1 VSDRPP
7 RAPRADRAHGDP
19 PAGGERPTVVL
30 LHGLARRA
38 GSLAGLGKAL
48 AAAGYPVWAC
58 DYPSR
63 KRGIAATAAA
73 IADRLA
79 DELPG
84 RPLAAVTHSLGG
96 IVVRHLGDP
105 RLRWRRI
112 VMLAPP
118 NHGSQVAA
126 AFAGNRLFAWFYGP
140 AGRELAA
147 PIARRVAAWP
157 DPARSADAVGCDPE
171 AWPPPPAPC
180 AIIAGTRR
188 RALANPTSWVSHRV
202 FPAGTAHDG
211 TVAVDETRLAGAAF
225 ATVDASHTLIMN
237 HPEVRALA
245 LAFLRTGAL
254 PAG

>member
-1 VSDRPP
+1 MSP
-7 RAPRADRAHGDP
+7 RARASAP
-19 PAGGERPTVVL
+19 PGGEPPTVVL

-38 GSLAGLGKAL
+38 GSLARLGRAL
-48 AAAGYPVWAC
+48 TAAGFPVWAC

-63 KRGIAATAAA
+63 KRGIAAAAAA

-105 RLRWRRI
+105 RLRWQRI

-118 NHGSQVAA
+118 NQGSQVAA
-126 AFAGNRLFAWFYGP
+126 AFAGNRLFGWFYGP
-140 AGRELAA
+140 AGRELAQR
-147 PIARRVAAWP
+147 I
-157 DPARSADAVGCDPE
+157 DPTTRPAS
-171 AWPPPPAPC
+171 PAPT
-180 AIIAGTRR
+180 AVIAGTRR

-202 FPAGTAHDG
+202 FAAGVDHDG

-225 ATVDASHTLIMN
+225 TTVDAAHTLIMN
-237 HPEVRALA
+237 DARVHALT
-245 LAFLRTGAL
+245 LAFLRAGAL
-254 PAG
+254 PG